1 VVGNDPGNEL
11 ATSLY
16 QAGLAAAGLQ
26 AGCESRAVDADE
38 LAGLVELVRRDRRIL
53 GAAITMPHT
62 VAVTRMLDGL
72 GPEAQ
77 AIKAVNTISHRAGS
91 LIGWNT
97 NRSGFSAALEDS
109 GFEAKGR
116 SALVLGAGGAARAC
130 AAVLR
135 EDANR
140 IWVTSPDLDEARL
153 LCRDLD
159 LSAGGPTP
167 MGSLSLIA
175 RKVDLIVNATP
186 VGDDGE
192 GIVFPIDW
200 ITPAQFVFDL
210 IYQPAVT
217 PLVRGARERGAR
229 AVNGLSMLLFQ
240 ALAAFEIW
248 TGQPAP
254 EPAMRA
260 ALERAVLGQLSSS

>member
-1 VVGNDPGNEL
+1 
-11 ATSLY
+11 
-16 QAGLAAAGLQ
+16 
-26 AGCESRAVDADE
+26 
-38 LAGLVELVRRDRRIL
+38 
-53 GAAITMPHT
+53 
-62 VAVTRMLDGL
+62 
-72 GPEAQ
+72 
-77 AIKAVNTISHRAGS
+77 
-91 LIGWNT
+91 
-97 NRSGFSAALEDS
+97 
-109 GFEAKGR
+109 
-116 SALVLGAGGAARAC
+116 
-130 AAVLR
+130 
-135 EDANR
+135 
-140 IWVTSPDLDEARL
+140 
-153 LCRDLD
+153 
-159 LSAGGPTP
+159 

-192 GIVFPIDW
+192 GILFPIDW